1 MLLSLSALSTL
12 LVRTAALLLTLVIA
26 NVGLVLV
33 ALLLAIIS
41 IDNLALLLVD
51 HILVVLV
58 KALHML
64 LDVVSDISHN
74 HVVVDNLLLDS
85 VLTDLDSVAVFDIDI
100 DILAVSIPL
109 NQIIVAESGLDLVLD
124 LLARDVALVATLVIV
139 ITIVVI
145 MVIVVVIVLVDLSML
160 PVR

>member
-12 LVRTAALLLTLVIA
+12 FVRAAALLLTLALAVI
-26 NVGLVLV
+26 GLGLV

-51 HILVVLV
+51 NILVVLV

-100 DILAVSIPL
+100 DIFAVSIPL
-109 NQIIVAESGLDLVLD
+109 NQIIVAESGLDLVLH

-139 ITIVVI
+139 MTVMVTV
-145 MVIVVVIVLVDLSML
+145 MVIVVIVLVDLSVL